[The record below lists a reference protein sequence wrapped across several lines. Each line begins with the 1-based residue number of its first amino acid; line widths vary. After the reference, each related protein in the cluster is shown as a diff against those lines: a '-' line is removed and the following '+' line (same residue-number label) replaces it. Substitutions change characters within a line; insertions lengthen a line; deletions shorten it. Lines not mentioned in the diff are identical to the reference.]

1 LLLRITDRR
10 PTKKSI
16 RSFEKPYYIV
26 ETFKSSRMQDIKD
39 KGRVS
44 NHVTVKKYIKKL
56 LRSCKRKRK
65 TRKEKSVSAG
75 AGAEGAVTIALH
87 T

>member
-1 LLLRITDRR
+1 
-10 PTKKSI
+10 
-16 RSFEKPYYIV
+16 
-26 ETFKSSRMQDIKD
+26 MQDIKD

-75 AGAEGAVTIALH
+75 AGAEAAVTIALH

>member
-1 LLLRITDRR
+1 
-10 PTKKSI
+10 
-16 RSFEKPYYIV
+16 
-26 ETFKSSRMQDIKD
+26 MQDIKD

-75 AGAEGAVTIALH
+75 AGAEAAVTIALLSLIH
-87 T
+87 I